1 VLTSRDD
8 TTDRRSAASGA
19 AGTMSKLSKRASTG
33 RSSNEMDNSNSY
45 PFALKLSNG
54 CQLFSPKVFFSTVNT

>member
-1 VLTSRDD
+1 
-8 TTDRRSAASGA
+8 
-19 AGTMSKLSKRASTG
+19 MSKLSKRASTG